1 MRDYIVVE
9 GARIECEYGSVDS
22 TFLEAEYHGCTIDD
36 KNPILE
42 NNINI
47 NDFVFCTLQKKACVF
62 KSVEKNWRN
71 TANFSIEDMQ
81 YITTNSVLLC
91 QKGGMISVTN
101 AGQNCVA
108 EIDGVLVCVDPEL

>member
-22 TFLEAEYHGCTIDD
+22 TFLEAVNSGLTIDE

-42 NNINI
+42 NNIKI
-47 NDFVFCTLQKKACVF
+47 NDFVFCTLQKAKCAFKAACQNW
-62 KSVEKNWRN
+62 KNPANLGTVEGN
-71 TANFSIEDMQ
+71 
-81 YITTNSVLLC
+81 YITTGSVLLC
-91 QKGGMISVTN
+91 EKGGILSVTN

-108 EIDGVLVCVDPEL
+108 EIDGFLICIDPK